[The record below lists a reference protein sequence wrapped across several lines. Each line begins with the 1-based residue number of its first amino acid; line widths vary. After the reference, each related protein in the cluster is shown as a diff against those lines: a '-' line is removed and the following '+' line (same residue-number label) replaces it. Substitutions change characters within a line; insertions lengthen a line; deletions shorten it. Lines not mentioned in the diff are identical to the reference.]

1 MDSFQ
6 SSHSKHD
13 ASANESPPFGRHWEI
28 TVWLLWMVVGAKSSN
43 TDRKENTCITSNAIE
58 LGLRMKITNA
68 LWHSTDPSCFLRRCE
83 DGWLTSELT
92 DWSVDLC
99 WPQLPS
105 WPKAQ
110 RWSWPSLAEQGW
122 ASQVNI
128 WIKCSNK
135 LEFVNVVISKVSKYD
150 NLSLTENFH
159 GFKVVLF
166 PDTTCDRHTL
176 YLWGTASFMVCFTH
190 FSLDAFLNHH
200 VSFFFIPA
208 MICPHAFVCAV
219 SLTAGGCLRSGWKH
233 SLPNR
238 LVRWVI
244 IIWFR
249 HSSPSYVTS
258 AGALYVFSGS

>member
-68 LWHSTDPSCFLRRCE
+68 LWHSTDPSCFLRRCK

-190 FSLDAFLNHH
+190 FGLDAFLNHH
-200 VSFFFIPA
+200 VRFFFYT
-208 MICPHAFVCAV
+208 CHDLSSCF
-219 SLTAGGCLRSGWKH
+219 CLRSQSYRG
-233 SLPNR
+233 R
-238 LVRWVI
+238 LFAFWLKTLSTQQI
-244 IIWFR
+244 
-249 HSSPSYVTS
+249 SPLSHHHLVS
-258 AGALYVFSGS
+258 AFLSKLRYLGRGPLCFLR